1 MEELCSLFTIIAIQL
16 TLSLNSMSTF
26 VIPTPDK
33 LNRVTRKANTKDA
46 LKLLKFEVFPGEV
59 L

>member
-26 VIPTPDK
+26 VILTRDK